1 MSKIRIDIVAAI
13 PESIRDYLNY
23 SILKIAQE
31 KEIVEIYLH
40 NLHDYS
46 ENKYRRIDDYP
57 FGGDAGMLIK
67 CEPIF
72 KCIEKLKS
80 ERDYDEII
88 FLTPDGTL
96 FDQSIANELSIKSN
110 IILLAGHYKGIDQR
124 VRDVLVTKEIS
135 IGNYVL
141 TGGELAALVVLDSIV
156 RLIPGT
162 IGDVNSALNDSFQDG
177 LLEPPMY
184 TRPENF
190 NGLKVPSILLSG
202 NHKKIEEWKFEK
214 ALEKTKKLRPDMLK
228 DWL

>member
-13 PESIRDYLNY
+13 PESIKDYLNY

-156 RLIPGT
+156 RLVPGT

>member
-1 MSKIRIDIVAAI
+1 MRIDIVAAI
-13 PESIRDYLNY
+13 PESIKDYLNY

-31 KEIVEIYLH
+31 KNLVEIYLH

-46 ENKYRRIDDYP
+46 DNKYRRIDDYP

-88 FLTPDGTL
+88 FLTPDGEL
-96 FDQSIANELSIKSN
+96 FNQSIANELSIKSN

-124 VRDVLVTKEIS
+124 VRDVLISKEIS

-141 TGGELAALVVLDSIV
+141 TGGELAALVVMDAVV

-162 IGDVNSALNDSFQDG
+162 IGDANSALNDSFQNG

-190 NGLKVPSILLSG
+190 QGLQVPQILLSG

-214 ALEKTKKLRPDMLK
+214 SLEKTKKLRPDMLK
-228 DWL
+228 DWF

>member
-1 MSKIRIDIVAAI
+1 MSKMRIDIVAAI
-13 PESIRDYLNY
+13 PESIKDYLSY

-31 KEIVEIYLH
+31 KNLVEIYLH

-46 ENKYRRIDDYP
+46 DNKYRRIDDYP

-72 KCIEKLKS
+72 KCIEQLKS

-88 FLTPDGTL
+88 FLTPDGEL
-96 FDQSIANELSIKSN
+96 FNQSIANELSIKSN

-124 VRDVLVTKEIS
+124 VRDVLISKEIS

-141 TGGELAALVVLDSIV
+141 TGGELAALVVMDAVV

-162 IGDVNSALNDSFQDG
+162 IGDANSALNDSFQNG

-190 NGLKVPSILLSG
+190 QGLQVPQILLSG

-214 ALEKTKKLRPDMLK
+214 SLEKTKKFRPDMLK
-228 DWL
+228 DWF

>member
-1 MSKIRIDIVAAI
+1 MSKMRIDIVAAI
-13 PESIRDYLNY
+13 PESIKDYLSY

-31 KEIVEIYLH
+31 KNLVEIYLH

-46 ENKYRRIDDYP
+46 DNKYRRIDDYP

-72 KCIEKLKS
+72 KCIEQLKS

-88 FLTPDGTL
+88 FLTPDGEL
-96 FDQSIANELSIKSN
+96 FNQSIANELSIKSN

-124 VRDVLVTKEIS
+124 VRDVLISKEIS

-141 TGGELAALVVLDSIV
+141 TGGELAALVVIDAVV

-162 IGDVNSALNDSFQDG
+162 IGDANSALNDSFQNG

-190 NGLKVPSILLSG
+190 QGLQVPQILLSG

-214 ALEKTKKLRPDMLK
+214 SLEKTKKLRPDMLK
-228 DWL
+228 DWF

>member
-1 MSKIRIDIVAAI
+1 MSKMRIDIVAAI
-13 PESIRDYLNY
+13 PESIKDYLNY

-31 KEIVEIYLH
+31 KNLVEIYLH

-46 ENKYRRIDDYP
+46 DNKYRRIDDYP

-72 KCIEKLKS
+72 KCIEQLKS

-88 FLTPDGTL
+88 FLTPDGEL
-96 FDQSIANELSIKSN
+96 FNQSIANELSIKSN

-124 VRDVLVTKEIS
+124 VRDVLISKEIS

-141 TGGELAALVVLDSIV
+141 TGGELAALVVMDAVV

-162 IGDVNSALNDSFQDG
+162 IGDANSALNDSFQNG

-190 NGLKVPSILLSG
+190 QGLKVPQILLSG

-214 ALEKTKKLRPDMLK
+214 SLEKTKKLRPDMLK
-228 DWL
+228 DWF